1 MTNIRMLAV
10 FCAFEA
16 LLTTIASGQDPHPK
30 IVPGQDGRRTPS
42 PIISS
47 KNHFIV
53 RQDLFDRLNPNN
65 LRSNW
70 PTPPAQPGQL

>member
-16 LLTTIASGQDPHPK
+16 LLTTIASAQDPHPK

-47 KNHFIV
+47 KNHYTF
-53 RQDLFDRLNPNN
+53 N
-65 LRSNW
+65 LAW
-70 PTPPAQPGQL
+70 LKQLPSGVAVP